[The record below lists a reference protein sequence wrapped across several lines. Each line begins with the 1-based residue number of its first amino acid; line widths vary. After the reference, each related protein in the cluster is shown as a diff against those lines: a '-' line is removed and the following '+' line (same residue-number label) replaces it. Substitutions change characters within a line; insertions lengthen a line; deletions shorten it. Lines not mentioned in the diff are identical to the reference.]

1 MREEREGDGAGVSER
16 RRETETVRG
25 REGKGGREERK
36 RTEEV
41 PEK

>member
-25 REGKGGREERK
+25 REGKGGREGG
-36 RTEEV
+36 
-41 PEK
+41 EKKNRGGS

>member
-16 RRETETVRG
+16 RETETVQG